1 MDGNGR
7 WAERRGLPRY
17 EGHRRGSEI
26 VRVITEE
33 CAELGLEYLTLYCL
47 SSENWKRPKAE
58 IDFLME
64 LLKSYLISER
74 PRLQKNNMRLS
85 IIGSRANLPSDVIAE
100 MNTSIAETASNTGL
114 NLCLAIN
121 YGSRQEIV
129 ESVRRIVNDFLPNGS
144 HADSDPNNVITEQ
157 FFEQYL
163 YTANMPEPDLLIR
176 TAGEM
181 RLSNFLLWQLSYAE
195 FWVTQTLWP
204 DFTTELLREAIDDFG
219 KRERRF
225 GAILNS

>member
-17 EGHRRGSEI
+17 EGHRRGSEV

-33 CAELGLEYLTLYCL
+33 SAALGLEHLTLYCL
-47 SSENWKRPKAE
+47 SSENWKRPKSE

-85 IIGSRANLPSDVIAE
+85 IVGSRVNLPEDVIAE
-100 MNTSIAETASNTGL
+100 MDTSIAETASNTGL

-129 ESVRRIVNDFLPNGS
+129 EAVRRVVNDFLPNGS
-144 HADSDPNNVITEQ
+144 HAGNVPNDVITEQ
-157 FFEQYL
+157 FFGQHL

-204 DFTTELLREAIDDFG
+204 DFTPELLREAVNDFG

-225 GAILNS
+225 GGI